1 VGFLIVDFRLQIDER
16 HKAQGAR
23 YKVQGGVKNKKG
35 MMPCTL
41 NPEP

>member
-1 VGFLIVDFRLQIDER
+1 MGTKVGGFEIADFGMQIDER

-35 MMPCTL
+35 MMP
-41 NPEP
+41 